1 MAEIFTFFEEG
12 LKSYIEQSLS
22 KYAKNPEIIFDKN
35 FENIMLNPLF
45 INDISLFKNLI
56 QKNKLKSE
64 IWKSIGD
71 YLHQKLNEIINSF
84 NDSIKLYETKI
95 LQYKSRIKRSN
106 AYIEYIN
113 ERANRRKEQ
122 IKNNYNED
130 IKKKNV
136 NEENEEGK
144 DDEDNLSDVKCEE
157 YNSKSNAELIK
168 KLLKYEKLVKKE
180 NESIEINE
188 QKIKNKKKKI
198 IIGNVNLLKLN
209 ILNLTVN
216 ILINEITSNELNDND
231 DNKENNYLSLSQYI
245 DDLVDK
251 CEEIKEKMNISYI
264 IFIKSFVIE
273 LVLTVNN
280 HGYKDINKYYLNK
293 LLENIKENQA
303 KYPSQEISDLSVY
316 IEKIINNPDSFLCP
330 NAFSILKNAS
340 LKKIRPRS
348 RNNSFDKNDLTV
360 NNNNN
365 NNNNGNNNN
374 NNNKND
380 DLKNN
385 NNNNNNNNKN
395 EKNSKIDDYFKR
407 KKSESEDEEDCT
419 KKFSSIIS
427 FKNSNQNNSTNLLN
441 FNYHSQLSFGRIDN
455 NNSVLKF
462 NSMSSALSNNNSL
475 LGPGGANFQYQTS
488 NLLNNSRLSGDDS
501 MSVHGH
507 SIYKT
512 SFSELLPHDYISNHS
527 GINSRLYSQLPF
539 LRNTKKEVKKRNPV
553 ENFKEKLEKECS
565 GYKRKNDVKESSDKI
580 IKREISSIVN
590 SKFYSNELFNDV
602 KNKNTTASDNKAS
615 LDENKNLNFKEKKK
629 INIDEVLV
637 SKTPLKLQ
645 FKTEESKD
653 DKFNENIQNNG
664 IRKNLGA
671 LFNQQIDK

>member
-12 LKSYIEQSLS
+12 LKSYIEQSFT
-22 KYAKNPEIIFDKN
+22 KYSKNPEIIFDKN

-45 INDISLFKNLI
+45 NNDISLFKNLI

-71 YLHQKLNEIINSF
+71 FLYQKLNGIIKEF

-95 LQYKSRIKRSN
+95 LQYKGRIKRSN
-106 AYIEYIN
+106 SYIQYIN
-113 ERANRRKEQ
+113 ERSNRRKEQ

-136 NEENEEGK
+136 DEENEEGK
-144 DDEDNLSDVKCEE
+144 EGEDNLSDVKCEE

-168 KLLKYEKLVKKE
+168 KLLKYEKLVEKE
-180 NESIEINE
+180 HSSIEINE
-188 QKIKNKKKKI
+188 QKIRHKKKKI

-216 ILINEITSNELNDND
+216 ILINEINSNELNDTD
-231 DNKENNYLSLSQYI
+231 DNKESNYLSLNKYI
-245 DDLVDK
+245 NDLIDK
-251 CEEIKEKMNISYI
+251 CEEIKEKMNINYT

-273 LVLTVNN
+273 LVLIINN

-293 LLENIKENQA
+293 LLDSIKDNQT
-303 KYPSQEISDLSVY
+303 KYSSQEISDLIAY
-316 IEKIINNPDSFLCP
+316 IEKIIKNPDSFLCP

-340 LKKIRPRS
+340 LNKIRPRS

-365 NNNNGNNNN
+365 NNINNNNGNNNN
-374 NNNKND
+374 NNNNKND
-380 DLKNN
+380 EVK
-385 NNNNNNNNKN
+385 NNNNKN

-407 KKSESEDEEDCT
+407 KKSESEDEEDCI

-427 FKNSNQNNSTNLLN
+427 FKNSNQNNSNNLLN
-441 FNYHSQLSFGRIDN
+441 YNFHSQLSFGRIE
-455 NNSVLKF
+455 NSTSMLKY

-488 NLLNNSRLSGDDS
+488 NVLNNSRLSGDDS
-501 MSVHGH
+501 MSAHGYN
-507 SIYKT
+507 IYKT

-527 GINSRLYSQLPF
+527 GINSRLYTQLPF
-539 LRNTKKEVKKRNPV
+539 LRNTKKEIKKKNPV

-565 GYKRKNDVKESSDKI
+565 GYKRNNVIKESSDKI
-580 IKREISSIVN
+580 IKREISSIVD
-590 SKFYSNELFNDV
+590 SKFYSNEIFNDV
-602 KNKNTTASDNKAS
+602 KNKNTTASDNKPS
-615 LDENKNLNFKEKKK
+615 TDDNKILTFNEKKK

-637 SKTPLKLQ
+637 SKTPMKIN

>member
-1 MAEIFTFFEEG
+1 MAEIFIFFEEG
-12 LKSYIEQSLS
+12 LKSYIDQSFS
-22 KYAKNPEIIFDKN
+22 KYSKNPEIIFDKN
-35 FENIMLNPLF
+35 FENTILNPLF

-71 YLHQKLNEIINSF
+71 FLYEKLNGIIKEFS
-84 NDSIKLYETKI
+84 DSIKLYETKI
-95 LQYKSRIKRSN
+95 LQYKGRIKRSN
-106 AYIEYIN
+106 SYIEYIN
-113 ERANRRKEQ
+113 ERTNRRKEQ

-136 NEENEEGK
+136 VEENEEGK

-157 YNSKSNAELIK
+157 YSSKSNAELIQ
-168 KLLKYEKLVKKE
+168 KLLKYEKLVEKE
-180 NESIEINE
+180 NNSIEVNE
-188 QKIKNKKKKI
+188 QKIRHKKKKI

-209 ILNLTVN
+209 ILNITVN
-216 ILINEITSNELNDND
+216 ILINEINSNELNDTD
-231 DNKENNYLSLSQYI
+231 GNKENNYLSLYKYI
-245 DDLVDK
+245 NDLIDK
-251 CEEIKEKMNISYI
+251 CEEIKEKMNINYTN
-264 IFIKSFVIE
+264 FIKSFVIE
-273 LVLTVNN
+273 LVLTINN

-293 LLENIKENQA
+293 LLENIKENQT
-303 KYPSQEISDLSVY
+303 KYSSQEITDLIVY
-316 IEKIINNPDSFLCP
+316 IDKIIKNPDSFLCP

-365 NNNNGNNNN
+365 NNSNNNNGNNNN
-374 NNNKND
+374 KND
-380 DLKNN
+380 EVK
-385 NNNNNNNNKN
+385 NNNNKN
-395 EKNSKIDDYFKR
+395 EKNSKIDDYFKS
-407 KKSESEDEEDCT
+407 KKSESEDEEDYT

-427 FKNSNQNNSTNLLN
+427 FKNSNQNNSNNILN
-441 FNYHSQLSFGRIDN
+441 YNFQSQLSFGRIE
-455 NNSVLKF
+455 NSTSMVKF

-507 SIYKT
+507 NIYKT
-512 SFSELLPHDYISNHS
+512 SFSELLPHEYISNQS
-527 GINSRLYSQLPF
+527 GINSRLYTQLPF
-539 LRNTKKEVKKRNPV
+539 LRNTKKEIKKNNPV

-565 GYKRKNDVKESSDKI
+565 GYKKKNVIKESSDKI

-590 SKFYSNELFNDV
+590 SKFYSNEIFNDA

-615 LDENKNLNFKEKKK
+615 TDENKILNFNEKKK

-637 SKTPLKLQ
+637 SKTPMKLN